1 MNLSCCLYLKKEKSS
16 LYFALF
22 HQLCFLFIGILTQKF
37 CRTYAQRSTK
47 EIMTSPKT
55 VIKSQ
60 SLLKDKCKFCFYHIA
75 GKKVP
80 EIIFKSQRLTRLK
93 AHYQSEKLHTN
104 FYFILLSS
112 SRSHSRSHSR
122 SGQAQAQGRV
132 QLKVKVRTWSGQV
145 RSGQVR
151 SNSDS
156 NSKVGPEL

>member
-1 MNLSCCLYLKKEKSS
+1 MNLSCCLYLKEEKSS

-37 CRTYAQRSTK
+37 CRTYVQRSTK

-80 EIIFKSQRLTRLK
+80 EIIFKSSRLTRLIIRVK
-93 AHYQSEKLHTN
+93 RFLPISQKYFVVTLTFLGCELSMCEQVFN
-104 FYFILLSS
+104 FIL
-112 SRSHSRSHSR
+112 
-122 SGQAQAQGRV
+122 
-132 QLKVKVRTWSGQV
+132 K
-145 RSGQVR
+145 
-151 SNSDS
+151 
-156 NSKVGPEL
+156 

>member
-1 MNLSCCLYLKKEKSS
+1 MNLSCCLYLKEEKSS

-37 CRTYAQRSTK
+37 CRKYAQRSTK

-80 EIIFKSQRLTRLK
+80 EIIFKSQRLTRLIIRAK
-93 AHYQSEKLHTN
+93 N
-104 FYFILLSS
+104 FTLISISFYCQAQGPTQGRVKIKVKVGSN
-112 SRSHSRSHSR
+112 SRSR
-122 SGQAQAQGRV
+122 SGHGQGM
-132 QLKVKVRTWSGQV
+132 VKSGLLV
-145 RSGQVR
+145 
-151 SNSDS
+151 
-156 NSKVGPEL
+156 